1 MGVVYK
7 RGTYWIDYRF
17 QGRRKRK
24 KIGPSKALAEH
35 ALNKILLEIAENRY
49 LDIRRDH
56 YIKFETFAD
65 EYLETHSKARK
76 SYKTDVKI
84 LKMFRK
90 VFGGR
95 YLHEIKTIDI
105 ERYKSKRAQ
114 EVSKSTVNRSL
125 NTLKSLFNKAVQW
138 GKLSDSPAKSIK
150 KFKENSQRLR
160 FLEKEEINRLL
171 QNCTGHIRP
180 IVIIALNTG
189 MRKGEILSLKWEQV
203 DIQHKVLHLFD
214 TKNGER
220 RDIPLNQNVL
230 STLVTIPRHPTSKYI
245 FCDKTGKPYR
255 NVRKS
260 FFTAVQKADIINLHF
275 HDLRH
280 TFASQL
286 VMAGVDLN
294 TVRELLGHKS
304 LEMTLRYSHL
314 SPNHKMQAVETLA
327 GRLDS
332 FWTPGVGEPKPVDN
346 RFLAT
351 SCK

>member
-24 KIGPSKALAEH
+24 KIGSSKALAEH
-35 ALNKILLEIAENRY
+35 ALNKIMLEIAENRY

-56 YIKFETFAD
+56 YIKFEVFVD
-65 EYLETHSKARK
+65 EYLETHSKAKK

-84 LKMFRK
+84 LRMFKRLFEGK
-90 VFGGR
+90 
-95 YLHEIKTIDI
+95 YLHEIKAIDI
-105 ERYKSKRAQ
+105 ERYKSRRTQ

-138 GKLSDSPAKSIK
+138 GKLSDNPAKTIK

-160 FLEKEEINRLL
+160 FLEKEEISRLM
-171 QNCTGHIRP
+171 QHCTGHIRP

-203 DIQHKVLHLFD
+203 DIQHKVIHLFD
-214 TKNGER
+214 TKNSER
-220 RDIPLNQNVL
+220 RDIPLNPNVL
-230 STLVTIPRHPTSKYI
+230 SALVALTRHQTSQYV
-245 FCDKTGKPYR
+245 FCDKTGKPFR

-260 FFTAVQKADIINLHF
+260 FFTAVKKADIINLHF

-327 GRLDS
+327 GHLDS
-332 FWTPGVGEPKPVDN
+332 FWTPEVGKQKQEEN
-346 RFLAT
+346 GFLAT
-351 SCK
+351 S